1 MSELAGKVALVT
13 GAGSGIGRA
22 TALAYARAGAAVLAS
37 DIGEAGLQETV
48 RAIAAQGGVAAATLA
63 DVSQPE
69 DCKAMVDRALSLHGR
84 LDFACNNAGIAGEQA
99 PTADLSI
106 DGWHHVLATN
116 LSSVFYCMKYEI
128 PAMLRHGG
136 GAIVNMGS
144 ILSSVGFAK
153 AAGYVSAK
161 HGMMGLTRSA
171 ALDYAAQGIR
181 VNAIG
186 PAFIRTPLIA
196 GMEEAVLPLHPIGRL
211 GEAEEVAE
219 LVIFLSSPRSSFITG
234 SYYPIDGGYLA
245 R

>member
-1 MSELAGKVALVT
+1 MPELAGKVALVT

-22 TALAYARAGAAVLAS
+22 TALAYARAGAVVLVS

-63 DVSQPE
+63 DVSKPE

-99 PTADLSI
+99 PAADLSI
-106 DGWHHVLATN
+106 EGWQHVLATN

-245 R
+245 K